1 MNRRQWAK
9 GKPCQIRIPGVCNFN
24 PETSVLCH
32 YRMPGLT
39 GIAQKADDRYAAIGC
54 SDCHDH
60 VDFRVQT
67 DQWTRDELKLMHL
80 EGMIRTDLLWRKE

>member
-32 YRMPGLT
+32 VRLAGVT
-39 GIAQKADDRYAAIGC
+39 GVGKKAPDYLAAVGC
-54 SDCHDH
+54 SSCHDV
-60 VDFRVQT
+60 VDGRVRSEYSKDKIDKWFYEGVFRTQV
-67 DQWTRDELKLMHL
+67 
-80 EGMIRTDLLWRKE
+80 LWEKG